1 MDELR
6 LCHIY
11 LGVDDSSEI
20 IHTAKQGKI
29 FNFGDFK

>member
-20 IHTAKQGKI
+20 IHAAKQGKTPELRK
-29 FNFGDFK
+29 F